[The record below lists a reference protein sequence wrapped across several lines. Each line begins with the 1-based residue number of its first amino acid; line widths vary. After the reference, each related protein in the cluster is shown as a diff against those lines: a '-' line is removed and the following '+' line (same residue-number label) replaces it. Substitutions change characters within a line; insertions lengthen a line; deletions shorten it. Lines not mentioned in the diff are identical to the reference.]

1 MQSFLLVLVIFFCFF
16 NISTAQVDSLQFDP
30 LQNKPTLWNLKGN
43 TGVKV
48 SQSAV
53 SNWVPGGENFLA
65 INGLLDLIIGYD
77 DTIRHR
83 WMNQLRL
90 EYGITHQGGQ
100 KDIVIKNSDLFRI
113 ESIYGRTITKRLS
126 LSSSV
131 NFNSQIAQGFK
142 YEENKTDTTF
152 DIDPVFI
159 SEFMSP
165 GFLEPS
171 IGFTYLPV
179 GESAKDKNVWAI
191 MIFPISGKFTF
202 VLNDQI
208 PNRRNV
214 EPGKKVRA
222 ETGSRIST
230 TYNKEIM
237 DNLTLKSNI
246 MAFAN
251 FQKFGNVDL
260 TFNVLVNM
268 QVNKYIATDLSIDVV
283 YDDDTIGKIQFRNLL
298 NVGLSLKL

>member
-1 MQSFLLVLVIFFCFF
+1 MQKFFLVLVIFLVFF
-16 NISTAQVDSLQFDP
+16 NFSIAQIDSSRNEVV
-30 LQNKPTLWNLKGN
+30 QNEQSLWSLEGN
-43 TGVKV
+43 TGAKV

-65 INGLLDLIIGYD
+65 ISGLLDIIIGYD
-77 DTIRHR
+77 DTVRHR

-100 KDIVIKNSDLFRI
+100 KDIFIKNSDLLRFG
-113 ESIYGRTITKRLS
+113 SIYGRTITKRLS
-126 LSSSV
+126 LSASV
-131 NFNSQIAQGFK
+131 NFNSQLAQGFK
-142 YEENKTDTTF
+142 YVENKTDTTY
-152 DIDPVFI
+152 DIDPIFI

-171 IGFTYLPV
+171 VGFTYLPV
-179 GESAKDKNVWAI
+179 GELAKDKNVWAI
-191 MIFPISGKFTF
+191 MVFPVSGKFTF

-214 EPGKKVRA
+214 EEGKKVRA
-222 ETGSRIST
+222 EIGSRIST

-237 DNLTLKSNI
+237 ENLTLKSNV

-251 FQKFGNVDL
+251 FQKFANVDL
-260 TFNVLVNM
+260 TFNALMNM
-268 QVNKYIATDLSIDVV
+268 RVNKYIATDLSIDVV

-298 NVGLSLKL
+298 NIGLSLKL